1 MSRVFRIY
9 AQVRHLK
16 HTAPPNNEATDVK
29 NKQLSRKIEVG
40 DGAETSTEGNKACY
54 NEYLISCRLSVIG
67 ALTPEASLHVNL
79 LNYMDLEHKVARQKL
94 AYNFFNHIYHQSQ
107 SEKNLPLNVSK
118 LHNI

>member
-67 ALTPEASLHVNL
+67 ALTPQASLHVNL

-107 SEKNLPLNVSK
+107 KWEKSAVERFK
-118 LHNI
+118 IT

>member
-1 MSRVFRIY
+1 MFSEY
-9 AQVRHLK
+9 TPKLDTGLK
-16 HTAPPNNEATDVK
+16 RTAPPNNEATDVK
-29 NKQLSRKIEVG
+29 NKQLSRKKEVG

-67 ALTPEASLHVNL
+67 ALTPQASLHVNL
-79 LNYMDLEHKVARQKL
+79 LIYMDLEHKVARQKL

-118 LHNI
+118 LHNL